1 MNTSSLEYHLAEFKI
16 AVSPDGPRHL
26 QPALQNDVASILDIG
41 CGVGQGLLSLELN
54 DHVFACGVD
63 IDEAA
68 LRHGK
73 ELAPGMHFVCT
84 EGECLPFGDL
94 SFDFVMSLVA
104 LPYMHL
110 PKTLAEI
117 ARVVK
122 PGGQIWFSLH
132 PWSTAYDWLI
142 QAIRSISLK
151 NTLYRLYVIVN
162 GVCFHFVG
170 RQFRFPLARR
180 RCESFQTVRGM
191 RRAMNRA
198 GFVEVRVVKPGHRFI
213 VTAVKADC

>member
-16 AVSPDGPRHL
+16 AVSPDDPRRL
-26 QPALQNDVASILDIG
+26 QPVLPNDFASILDIG

-54 DHVFACGVD
+54 DDIFACGAD

-73 ELAPGMHFVCT
+73 ELAPGIQFVCT
-84 EGECLPFGDL
+84 EGERLPLRDL
-94 SFDFVMSLVA
+94 SFDFVMSRVA

-110 PKTLAEI
+110 PKALSEI

-132 PWSTAYDWLI
+132 PWSTAYDGLI
-142 QAIRSISLK
+142 QGIRSISLK

-198 GFVEVRVVKPGHRFI
+198 GFVEVRVKPGHGFI

>member
-16 AVSPDGPRHL
+16 AVSPDDPRRL
-26 QPALQNDVASILDIG
+26 QPALQDNFASILDIG

-73 ELAPGMHFVCT
+73 ELAPGIHFVCT
-84 EGECLPFGDL
+84 EGERLPLRDL
-94 SFDFVMSLVA
+94 SFDFVMSRVA
-104 LPYMHL
+104 LPYMHI
-110 PKTLAEI
+110 PKALGEI

-132 PWSTAYDWLI
+132 PWSTAYDGLI
-142 QAIRSISLK
+142 QGIRSISLK

-162 GVCFHFVG
+162 GVSLHFIG
-170 RQFRFPLARR
+170 RQFRFPLNRR
-180 RCESFQTVRGM
+180 RCESFQTVLGM

-198 GFVEVRVVKPGHRFI
+198 GFVEVRVKPGHRFI

>member
-1 MNTSSLEYHLAEFKI
+1 MNTSSLDYHLAEFKI
-16 AVSPDGPRHL
+16 AVSPDDPRHL
-26 QPALQNDVASILDIG
+26 QPALQNDFASILDIG

-54 DHVFACGVD
+54 DHVFACGAD

-73 ELAPGMHFVCT
+73 RFAPGIHFVCT
-84 EGECLPFGDL
+84 EGERLPLRDL
-94 SFDFVMSLVA
+94 SFDFVMSRVA
-104 LPYMHL
+104 LPYMHI
-110 PKTLAEI
+110 PKALAEI

-132 PWSTAYDWLI
+132 PWSTAYDGLI
-142 QAIRSISLK
+142 QGIRSISLK

-162 GVCFHFVG
+162 GVFLHFIG
-170 RQFRFPLARR
+170 RQFRFPLNRR
-180 RCESFQTVRGM
+180 RCESFQTVLGM

-198 GFVEVRVVKPGHRFI
+198 GFVEVRVKVGHQFI

>member
-16 AVSPDGPRHL
+16 AVSPDDPRRL
-26 QPALQNDVASILDIG
+26 QPVLPNDVASILDIG

-54 DHVFACGVD
+54 DHVFACGAD
-63 IDEAA
+63 IDEAT

-73 ELAPGMHFVCT
+73 ELAPSMHFVCT
-84 EGECLPFGDL
+84 EGERLPLRDL
-94 SFDFVMSLVA
+94 SFDFVMSRVA

-110 PKTLAEI
+110 PKALAEI

-198 GFVEVRVVKPGHRFI
+198 GFVEVRVKPGHRFI

>member
-16 AVSPDGPRHL
+16 AVSPDDPRRL
-26 QPALQNDVASILDIG
+26 QPVLPNDFASILDIG

-54 DHVFACGVD
+54 DHVFACGAD
-63 IDEAA
+63 IDEEA

-73 ELAPGMHFVCT
+73 ELALNMHFVCT
-84 EGECLPFGDL
+84 EGERLPFGDL
-94 SFDFVMSLVA
+94 SFDVVMSRVA
-104 LPYMHL
+104 LPYMHI
-110 PKTLAEI
+110 PKALAEI

-132 PWSTAYDWLI
+132 PWSTAYDGLI
-142 QAIRSISLK
+142 QGIRSISLK

-162 GVCFHFVG
+162 GRSLHFIG
-170 RQFRFPLARR
+170 RQFRFPLNRR
-180 RCESFQTVRGM
+180 RCESFQTVLGM
-191 RRAMNRA
+191 RRAMTRA
-198 GFVEVRVVKPGHRFI
+198 GFAEVKVKPGHRFI

>member
-16 AVSPDGPRHL
+16 AISPDDPRHL
-26 QPALQNDVASILDIG
+26 QPALQNDFASILDIG

-54 DHVFACGVD
+54 DHVFACGAD

-73 ELAPGMHFVCT
+73 QLAPGIHFVCSA
-84 EGECLPFGDL
+84 GERLPFGDL
-94 SFDFVMSLVA
+94 SFDFVMSRVA

-110 PKTLAEI
+110 PKALAEI

-132 PWSTAYDWLI
+132 PWSTAYEGLI
-142 QAIRSISLK
+142 QSIRSISLK
-151 NTLYRLYVIVN
+151 NILYRVYVIVN
-162 GVCFHFVG
+162 GLVLHFIG
-170 RQFRFPLARR
+170 KQFRFPLNRR
-180 RCESFQTVRGM
+180 RCESFQTVLGM
-191 RRAMNRA
+191 TRAMKKA
-198 GFVEVRVVKPGHRFI
+198 GFVEVRFQLGRWFI
-213 VTAVKADC
+213 MTAVKAH

>member
-16 AVSPDGPRHL
+16 AVSPDDPRRL
-26 QPALQNDVASILDIG
+26 QPVLPNDFASIRDIG

-54 DHVFACGVD
+54 DHVFACGAD

-73 ELAPGMHFVCT
+73 ELAPGIHFVCT
-84 EGECLPFGDL
+84 EGERLPLRDL
-94 SFDFVMSLVA
+94 SFDFVMSRVA
-104 LPYMHL
+104 LPYMHI
-110 PKTLAEI
+110 PKALAEI

-122 PGGQIWFSLH
+122 PGRQIWFSLH
-132 PWSTAYDWLI
+132 PWSTAYDWFI

-151 NTLYRLYVIVN
+151 NILYRLYVIVN
-162 GVCFHFVG
+162 GASLHFIG
-170 RQFRFPLARR
+170 RQFRFPLNRR
-180 RCESFQTVRGM
+180 RCESFQTVLGM

-198 GFVEVRVVKPGHRFI
+198 GFVEVRVKPGHRFI